1 MDQAA
6 TIRAES
12 KKREL
17 VGKGVSGT
25 GPNRSIQVVS
35 VSSGKGGVGKTN
47 SVVNLAVAIQQAGK
61 KVLLLDADLGLG
73 NIDVLLGLTPKSN
86 LADLLHGKKSLEEV
100 LVDGPKGIKI
110 LPASSGVQELTELSA
125 EDRLQLSQHLDGMD
139 IDIDVMII
147 DTGAGISDNVLFFN
161 VAAQDIVVVVSPE
174 PTSLTDAYALMKVL
188 FKKHGER
195 KFNLLVNT
203 AKTKR
208 EALEV
213 YKKISLAAERFLNIS
228 VDYLGCVLYDEN
240 VPKAVVQQK
249 AVMELFP
256 HTKASRCFKEVARE
270 VIRLPSYG
278 NVKSGGFQF
287 FWKQMLTKGIGPN

>member
-6 TIRAES
+6 TLRESSAGRAA
-12 KKREL
+12 RN
-17 VGKGVSGT
+17 GRT
-25 GPNRSIQVVS
+25 QPTQVIA

-47 SVVNLAVAIQQAGK
+47 SVVNLAVAIQRQGK

-73 NIDVLLGLTPKSN
+73 NIDVLLGLTPKLN
-86 LADLLHGKKSLEEV
+86 LADLLSGQKSLEEV
-100 LVDGPKGIKI
+100 LVDGPEGIKI
-110 LPASSGVQELTELSA
+110 LPASSGVQELTELST
-125 EDRLQLSQHLDGMD
+125 EERLQLSQHLDGMD

-161 VAAQDIVVVVSPE
+161 VAAQDIVVVVTPE

-195 KFNLLVNT
+195 KFNLLVNS
-203 AKTKR
+203 AKTKK

-213 YKKISLAAERFLNIS
+213 YKKISLVAERFLNIS
-228 VDYLGCVLYDEN
+228 VDYLGCVLYDDN
-240 VPKAVVQQK
+240 VQKSVVQQK

-256 HTKASRCFKEVARE
+256 NTKASRCFKEVAIE
-270 VIRLPSYG
+270 IMQLASSS
-278 NVKSGGFQF
+278 NVKGGGLQF
-287 FWKQMLTKGIGPN
+287 FWRQMLTKDIGSI